1 MKIAIDGRGINWYR
15 GTGIGTYTENLVR
28 ELIGMDKENEY
39 FLFWSGEYDE
49 SFQKENCHLIM
60 ASRKHTRFFEQ
71 QYIPHFLK
79 DEAIDI
85 YHVPQNGI
93 GLKSLTNSKNVVTIH
108 DLIPYI
114 SPETVGRGYLLR
126 FLREMPSI
134 IQDSNCILTVSEWS
148 KKDILKYFPIDANKI
163 FVTPLAANSKYK
175 PLDKEYCQ
183 KLLKEK
189 YNIDKDFILYVG
201 GFSPRKNVKLL
212 VDAFISSFENLDKEY
227 YLVLPG
233 SVKDEGQKLM
243 DYVNMSPVKDKVK
256 FLGFCEEDM
265 LPILYNGCSL
275 FVYPSTYEGF
285 GLPPLEAMCCGAPV
299 ITSNLTS
306 IPEVVGD
313 GGLIINPNLY
323 ELCNSLERVLNT
335 PFLREELISSSL
347 RQAKNFS
354 WKFTAEKTLEAYKN
368 LIL

>member
-1 MKIAIDGRGINWYR
+1 MKIAIDCRGINWYR

-28 ELIGMDKENEY
+28 ELIGVDKENEY

-71 QYIPHFLK
+71 HYIPHFLK

-163 FVTPLAANSKYK
+163 FVTPLAANSKYR
-175 PLDKEYCQ
+175 PLDKEYCL

-189 YNIDKDFILYVG
+189 YNIDKNFILYVG

-243 DYVNMSPVKDKVK
+243 EYVNMSPVKDKVK
-256 FLGFCEEDM
+256 FLGFCEEEM
-265 LPILYNGCSL
+265 LPVLYNGCSL

-323 ELCNSLERVLNT
+323 ELCNSLEKVLNT